1 MKIIVNA
8 DDMGYTKG
16 VSEGIVEGYKKGVI
30 SSTTVMC
37 NMPYA
42 EKVPELLKEC
52 EGLGTGVH
60 LTLTCG
66 RPLTKP
72 VTLTDKNG
80 KFLKYREFY
89 ARRVDAKEVY
99 EEFRMQIE
107 KFIDLFHC
115 LPTHMDSH
123 QGVHD
128 SVSILLEEHP
138 EWKENHNVQEI
149 YEVSLKLAGEYKLPV
164 RRACRYQW
172 INGYHGKNATSD
184 KFIELLEENQGKDL
198 ELMVHPGYCDLE
210 LYTKS
215 SYNTE
220 RLRELA
226 GLCDPKVLEYI
237 KERCIELV
245 HF

>member
-16 VSEGIVEGYKKGVI
+16 VSEGIVEGYKKGII

-42 EKVPELLKEC
+42 EKTPKLLEEC
-52 EGLGTGVH
+52 EGLGIGVH

-66 RPLTKP
+66 QPLTKP
-72 VTLTDKNG
+72 ATLTDKNG
-80 KFLKYREFY
+80 YFMKYRKFY
-89 ARRVDAKEVY
+89 AGKVDAKEVY

-107 KFIDLFHC
+107 KFIDLFHFP
-115 LPTHMDSH
+115 PTHMDSH

-128 SVSILLEEHP
+128 SVSILLKEHP
-138 EWKENHNVQEI
+138 ELKKNHNVQEI
-149 YEVSLKLAGEYKLPV
+149 YEVSLELAKEYKLPL
-164 RRACRYQW
+164 RRSCQYQW
-172 INGYHGKNATSD
+172 IDGYHGKNATSNT
-184 KFIELLEENQGKDL
+184 FIELLEQNKGKDL
-198 ELMVHPGYCDLE
+198 EFMVHPGYCDLE

-215 SYNTE
+215 SYNIE
-220 RLRELA
+220 RLQELA
-226 GLCDPKVLEYI
+226 GLCDNVVAEYI
-237 KERCIELV
+237 KENHIEVV